1 MRIFRDFKCP
11 NGHVTEHFLSNDIEV
26 TRCDCGE
33 EAKKVISP
41 VKSVLDPISGGF
53 AGATMK
59 WAKDRE
65 RKIQQERKANSQQP
79 FYKTNLHNAKARGL
93 IMAAK
98 LIDERPEEDNVDTAE
113 LETQEQFEPQQEV
126 TQEPENELPDKYKGK
141 SAAELARMHQEA
153 EKLLGRQSS
162 EVGELRKVVDSYI
175 QTQLSQQYAPQQ
187 PEQDDD
193 VDFFTD
199 PERAVSRAIE
209 KHPKIREAELYSQ
222 QYKKVTALGQLQ
234 AKHPD
239 MNNILNDDK
248 FAEWVKGSKI
258 RTQLFVQADQQY
270 DYEAADE
277 LFSLWKDR
285 QTTVQQ
291 TAQAEKAGR
300 KEAVRSANTG
310 NARGN
315 PDSQSRKIYR
325 RADIIKLM
333 KTDPDRYQ
341 SLSDEIMKAYAEG
354 RVKQLSFR
362 RI

>member
-1 MRIFRDFKCP
+1 
-11 NGHVTEHFLSNDIEV
+11 
-26 TRCDCGE
+26 
-33 EAKKVISP
+33 
-41 VKSVLDPISGGF
+41 
-53 AGATMK
+53 
-59 WAKDRE
+59 
-65 RKIQQERKANSQQP
+65 
-79 FYKTNLHNAKARGL
+79 
-93 IMAAK
+93 MAAK

-113 LETQEQFEPQQEV
+113 LDTQQEQFETQQEP
-126 TQEPENELPDKYKGK
+126 TQTEDDLPDKYRGK

-175 QTQLSQQYAPQQ
+175 QTQLSQQQQAPVQ
-187 PEQDDD
+187 PEDEDEF
-193 VDFFTD
+193 DFFIE
-199 PERAVSRAIE
+199 PKKAISKAIE
-209 KHPKIREAELYSQ
+209 NHPKIKEAEQYTQ
-222 QYKKVTALGQLQ
+222 QYKKATALNQLQ
-234 AKHPD
+234 SKHPD
-239 MNNILNDDK
+239 MQQILQDNR
-248 FAEWVKGSKI
+248 FAEWIKGSKI

-277 LFSLWKDR
+277 LFTLWKDR
-285 QTTVQQ
+285 QTTVKQ

-300 KEAVRSANTG
+300 KEAVKSANTG

-354 RVKQLSFR
+354 RVK
-362 RI
+362 